1 MAEKRIISKTKKITL
16 PLIPLR
22 GLVVFPYMILHF
34 DIARRKS
41 IASLE
46 KAMLENKQVFL
57 VAQKNIETE
66 QPTFEELHSFGVVA
80 NVKQLLKLPNGNI
93 HVLVEGV
100 NRGKLIQFEKNEKY
114 ITALVRTYQE
124 PEIDVDDLE
133 VSALVRKIKNQFDDF
148 AQLNTKI
155 SKESA
160 IAVLNINE
168 PGELSDIIASNVL
181 TEIDDKIEILSET
194 KPLSRIKKLISIME
208 REIEI
213 AEIENDISNKV
224 KEELE
229 KNQKEYYL
237 KEQLKAI
244 QEELDGGFGDKQELE
259 KFEQQLDALPIP
271 EVSKNKLKT
280 DVKRLSRLQPMSPD
294 SSVLRTYIE
303 TVLSLPWDKSTKE
316 SINLKKVKSI
326 LDKDHYG
333 LDKVKERII
342 EFLAVKQLRG
352 DIKGNIICLVGPPGV
367 GKTSVAKSIATAI
380 GRNYVRLSL
389 GGVKDESEI
398 RGHRKTYVG
407 SMPGKIISALIQ
419 AESNNPLILLDE
431 VDKLSSSY
439 NGDPAAA
446 LLEVLDSEQNY
457 SFKDHYI
464 EVPFDLS
471 KVMFIVT
478 ANTLDTIS
486 KPLLDRMEIIELSSY
501 TENEKKEICK
511 KFLIPKQREAHGLK
525 ANQPKINDSAVKNII
540 NSYTRE
546 AGVRQ
551 LEREVA
557 TVCRKT
563 ARGIIEDK
571 FKSAN
576 VTLNNMEEFLGRPK
590 YFYDSIYDYNEIG
603 VVNGLAWTS
612 VGGDTLK
619 VEVNIMPGTGQVQLT
634 GKLGDVMKESA
645 MSAISY
651 LRANSDKYG
660 ILPNFYKNNDIHIHV
675 PEGATPKDGPSAGI
689 TMATALLSA
698 LKQTPVMNNIAMT
711 GEITIRGRVLPIGG
725 LKEKS
730 IAAYRAGVQKIIL
743 PVKNKPD
750 LQDIP
755 KEVTDN
761 IKFVFVEHIDQV
773 FKEVFPVNKE
783 KVNYTYRNIN
793 PEIIEDVVKQ

>member
-124 PEIDVDDLE
+124 PDIDVDDLE
-133 VSALVRKIKNQFDDF
+133 VSALVRKIKSQFDDF

-181 TEIDDKIEILSET
+181 TEIDDKLEILSET

-213 AEIENDISNKV
+213 AEIENNISNKV
-224 KEELE
+224 REELE

-244 QEELDGGFGDKQELE
+244 QEELDGGFGEKQELE

-326 LDKDHYG
+326 LDRDHYG

-486 KPLLDRMEIIELSSY
+486 KPLLDRME
-501 TENEKKEICK
+501 
-511 KFLIPKQREAHGLK
+511 
-525 ANQPKINDSAVKNII
+525 V
-540 NSYTRE
+540 
-546 AGVRQ
+546 
-551 LEREVA
+551 
-557 TVCRKT
+557 
-563 ARGIIEDK
+563 
-571 FKSAN
+571 
-576 VTLNNMEEFLGRPK
+576 
-590 YFYDSIYDYNEIG
+590 
-603 VVNGLAWTS
+603 
-612 VGGDTLK
+612 
-619 VEVNIMPGTGQVQLT
+619 
-634 GKLGDVMKESA
+634 
-645 MSAISY
+645 
-651 LRANSDKYG
+651 
-660 ILPNFYKNNDIHIHV
+660 
-675 PEGATPKDGPSAGI
+675 
-689 TMATALLSA
+689 
-698 LKQTPVMNNIAMT
+698 
-711 GEITIRGRVLPIGG
+711 
-725 LKEKS
+725 
-730 IAAYRAGVQKIIL
+730 
-743 PVKNKPD
+743 
-750 LQDIP
+750 
-755 KEVTDN
+755 
-761 IKFVFVEHIDQV
+761 
-773 FKEVFPVNKE
+773 
-783 KVNYTYRNIN
+783 
-793 PEIIEDVVKQ
+793 